1 MKARVPN
8 PNFSFLSNNELAEL
22 ELESAYESS
31 AREALDREEE
41 LKVRREAA
49 QAREKSKRID

>member
-1 MKARVPN
+1 MNGRVPN

-22 ELESAYESS
+22 ELEGAYESS